1 MPKVDLFNQNGKKVG
16 DLQLADSVFG
26 VEVNT
31 YAMHQVVK
39 ALLANKR
46 QGTQSAKTRAEVSG
60 GGIKPWRQKGTGR
73 ARQGSIR
80 APQWIHGG
88 VVFAPKPRSYRMS
101 IPKSMKKVA
110 IKSALTSKVNENLMV
125 VVDEI
130 KLEAPKTKEVVKM
143 LNAFDAKKTLIITNN
158 VEENVYKSAR
168 NIEGVHVIP
177 VNNINVYDVLKY
189 DKVVITKDAVSKIE
203 EVYA

>member
-1 MPKVDLFNQNGKKVG
+1 MPKVDLFNQNGEKVG

-88 VVFAPKPRSYRMS
+88 IVFAPKPRDYRMS

-110 IKSALTSKVNENLMV
+110 IKSALTSKVNEKLMV
-125 VVDEI
+125 VVDDI
-130 KLEAPKTKEVVKM
+130 KLETPKTKEVVKM

-158 VEENVYKSAR
+158 AEENVYKSAR
-168 NIEGVHVIP
+168 NIEGVQIIP

>member
-1 MPKVDLFNQNGKKVG
+1 MPKVDLFNQNGEKVG

-88 VVFAPKPRSYRMS
+88 VVFAPKSRDYRMS

-130 KLEAPKTKEVVKM
+130 KLETPKTKEVVKM
-143 LNAFDAKKTLIITNN
+143 LNAFNAKKTLIITNN
-158 VEENVYKSAR
+158 AEENVYKSAR
-168 NIEGVHVIP
+168 NIEGVQIIP